1 MLHAARLKYKFLSH
15 RTLPHFQPFDYG
27 LASRGY
33 VYSSF
38 IRGMSMHEFFFHMT
52 GGREGVCDTA
62 IKTADSGYVERK
74 LMKNM
79 ESITLCYDQ
88 TVRND

>member
-1 MLHAARLKYKFLSH
+1 MNYKFLTY
-15 RTLPHFQPFDYG
+15 RTLPHFYPFDYG

-33 VYSSF
+33 VYNSF
-38 IRGMSMHEFFFHMT
+38 IQGMSVYEFFFHMT

-79 ESITLCYDQ
+79 ESITLCYDNS
-88 TVRND
+88 VRNEQNQLI